1 MGGGTADLLMADIFS
16 CDCFVLFCMSL
27 KVLVTAEL
35 GRESRVVSLCFA
47 LLGFGGFGSKVMTFG
62 MIPDR

>member
-16 CDCFVLFCMSL
+16 FVNILFCMSM
-27 KVLVTAEL
+27 KFLVTAEL

-62 MIPDR
+62 MIPDK